1 MKVQNAQKY
10 KKYKKAVIDILLM
23 LAAVV
28 AISVITLLLLIAFD
42 IIQLDDGIHFSE
54 EVFHSFRTSWYGW
67 IIFSLIMTVLTIL
80 LCVIPGASMAF
91 IILTQAIYPVAWEA
105 FLLSVIRVM
114 FCSALMYCIGYFGGY
129 KLCVKFL
136 GEDDCEKALGLLR
149 DKSSVYFPLMMMF
162 PIFPDDALVMIAG
175 TLKMSMKWFI
185 PSIIIGR
192 GIGIAT
198 IVFGFAVIP
207 FDKFTTVWHWVLFV
221 AICLLGIF
229 AIFLLAHKFNKFLDK
244 KRKDRIADNSDN
256 IGEEKSGSDDAL
268 NDAQI
273 VESAENVN

>member
-1 MKVQNAQKY
+1 MKSQKL
-10 KKYKKAVIDILLM
+10 KKYKKAVIDILIL
-23 LAAVV
+23 LAAIV
-28 AISVITLLLLIAFD
+28 AISVITLLLLMAFD

-54 EVFHSFRTSWYGW
+54 EVFHSFKTTWYGW
-67 IIFSLIMTVLTIL
+67 IIFTLIMTVLTIL

-91 IILTQAIYPVAWEA
+91 IILTQAIYPIAWEA

-149 DKSSVYFPLMMMF
+149 DKGSVYFPLMMMF

-207 FDKFTTVWHWVLFV
+207 FDKFTTVWHWIVFV
-221 AICLLGIF
+221 AVCLAGIL
-229 AIFLLAHKFNKFLDK
+229 AIFFLAHKFNKFLDK
-244 KRKDRIADNSDN
+244 KRKSKMLDNAENNSASEIDGAELSN
-256 IGEEKSGSDDAL
+256 S
-268 NDAQI
+268 
-273 VESAENVN
+273 VETLETTENVN